1 MNHRLSVCKYDCC
14 LKHQLSLLAHYVTR
28 RVSLRKKRFPRYE
41 RMRNNVRFEIG
52 SRGGGPSRRD
62 EDKRGATGGETRAR
76 SISHMSQAVHTRYTH
91 IRERCVA
98 PSGSGHNRKTTKPRL
113 TTPVN
118 RTRADTRSRKT
129 AVRKRA
135 RVACKLGK
143 QRVAAAA
150 YTSEPSSWLLYR
162 RDMAGASSH
171 CG

>member
-1 MNHRLSVCKYDCC
+1 
-14 LKHQLSLLAHYVTR
+14 
-28 RVSLRKKRFPRYE
+28 
-41 RMRNNVRFEIG
+41 MRNNVRFEIG

-129 AVRKRA
+129 AVRNALASQASWGNNAWRRLRTHPNRA
-135 RVACKLGK
+135 VGCYIGGIWQEQAATVDSRVVYMRMGGNSGNSAFLR
-143 QRVAAAA
+143 Q
-150 YTSEPSSWLLYR
+150 SEFS
-162 RDMAGASSH
+162 RDR
-171 CG
+171 